1 MSAFRVVLDGQ
12 DIYDLTKK
20 DLVLYNAVVKAEA
33 GAAGSFDFTMPPGH
47 VFYGKVT
54 PYGSTIE
61 VFEDGE
67 SIFYGRPLRPKIGF
81 YNQATYHCE
90 GALAFLNDIH
100 GPEFIYEDIMVQ
112 SYFRNLI
119 STHNAGEQAKQERRF
134 TVGNVTV
141 IDNVAVYRETSPSST
156 IFDLIKKGCI
166 GTSGGYLFTRRVN
179 GVTYIDWVADMPY
192 TCNQTVEFA
201 VNLIDMA
208 RSGDD
213 DIYTGVMLKGGKPDD
228 APDGAGAVTAGPIWM
243 SAEIQAKY
251 GNMCAYLEYPDIKTS
266 AGLIEKGE
274 EFLQKQQFESMCF
287 EVTAAEQHYLNVS
300 LDAFKAGQMVYLIS
314 NPHFVQMQLPVQ
326 SVEYNL
332 NSGAKKITLGTA
344 KKQTLTKIERRI
356 RDNTDAMQE
365 SLEQQRED
373 LDKIIPEVQD
383 MIDNSGI
390 VPGDDGNDYAIGV
403 DPNGDVYATKVPSR
417 IHITHPPDKTI
428 YQQGE
433 TYDWTGLI
441 VMAEYGDGTT
451 EDVTSRCGIAPEDG
465 ATVTD
470 ENGNH
475 QGTVALIVG
484 RGGLEDYFDFTVYA
498 STAKEIRVSTTVTC
512 AGWKDVTTGNYRQD
526 GGATFSTVIKTT
538 DGNLFELKDISYSQ
552 NVGDMNET
560 HVSGLFID
568 AGASDYEIEF
578 SYTAS
583 GSSTHTSRWG
593 NTTEY
598 TYANAKT
605 ETGRYGSVI
614 ANTINSHKLYGN
626 IPDNVISSLGSICA
640 HAVFLPGGDY
650 MYPIAIINGSYDR
663 NNSLDPPY
671 HVTVKSTVET
681 IN

>member
-1 MSAFRVVLDGQ
+1 MSTYRVVLDGQ
-12 DIYDLTKK
+12 DIYDPTKK
-20 DLVLYNAVVKAEA
+20 DLVLYNAVVKTEA
-33 GAAGSFDFTMPPGH
+33 GAAGSFDLTMPPGH

-112 SYFRNLI
+112 NYFRNLI
-119 STHNAGEQAKQERRF
+119 ATHNAGEQAKQERRF
-134 TVGNVTV
+134 TVGNITV

-228 APDGAGAVTAGPIWM
+228 APEGAGAVTAGPIWM

-266 AGLIEKGE
+266 AGLIEKGD

-314 NPHFVQMQLPVQ
+314 HPHFVQMQLPVQ

-356 RDNTDAMQE
+356 RDNTDAIQE
-365 SLEQQRED
+365 NLEQQRED

-417 IHITHPPDKTI
+417 IRITHPPDKTT

-484 RGGLEDYFDFTVYA
+484 RGGLEDYFDYA
-498 STAKEIRVSTTVTC
+498 VVPGVVKKIIVHTTITAS
-512 AGWKDVTTGNYRQD
+512 GWKDYSAYPYYEKIEATGTCDVIIEADDPFEIKILNDAYDDGANVQSRTVVGTSIQGDNLFRITATGNATINVEYNDGTVLPTKVINTSRTIDYITLIHLITPSRDGYRAKFAFLNISNVTDLYEQVMD
-526 GGATFSTVIKTT
+526 GSDTMAALVCVSGTHKRISSKTPNYTLTVQSTVR
-538 DGNLFELKDISYSQ
+538 
-552 NVGDMNET
+552 
-560 HVSGLFID
+560 
-568 AGASDYEIEF
+568 YE
-578 SYTAS
+578 Y
-583 GSSTHTSRWG
+583 
-593 NTTEY
+593 
-598 TYANAKT
+598 
-605 ETGRYGSVI
+605 
-614 ANTINSHKLYGN
+614 
-626 IPDNVISSLGSICA
+626 
-640 HAVFLPGGDY
+640 
-650 MYPIAIINGSYDR
+650 
-663 NNSLDPPY
+663 
-671 HVTVKSTVET
+671 
-681 IN
+681 

>member
-1 MSAFRVVLDGQ
+1 MSTFRVVLDGQ
-12 DIYDLTKK
+12 DIYDPTQK
-20 DLVLYNAVVKAEA
+20 DLVLYNAVVKTEA

-112 SYFRNLI
+112 NYFRNLI

-201 VNLIDMA
+201 INLIDMA

-228 APDGAGAVTAGPIWM
+228 APEGAGAVTAGPIWM

-251 GNMCAYLEYPDIKTS
+251 GNMCAYLEFPDIKTS
-266 AGLIEKGE
+266 AGLIEKGD

-314 NPHFVQMQLPVQ
+314 HPHFVQMQLPVQ

-356 RDNTDAMQE
+356 RDNTNAMQE
-365 SLEQQRED
+365 NLEQQRED

-390 VPGDDGNDYAIGV
+390 VPGDDGNNYAIGV

-417 IHITHPPDKTI
+417 IYITHPPDKTT

-465 ATVTD
+465 TTVTD

-484 RGGLEDYFDFTVYA
+484 RGGLEDYFDYVVGYLP
-498 STAKEIRVSTTVTC
+498 SGDIIINDKEYKLDDWSV
-512 AGWKDVTTGNYRQD
+512 
-526 GGATFSTVIKTT
+526 
-538 DGNLFELKDISYSQ
+538 
-552 NVGDMNET
+552 
-560 HVSGLFID
+560 
-568 AGASDYEIEF
+568 IEF
-578 SYTAS
+578 SSIPGVQIVTGRNYTITRITEIMT
-583 GSSTHTSRWG
+583 GQPEEDTTSLYRSYKV
-593 NTTEY
+593 TY
-598 TYANAKT
+598 TYKAGQTQRTNTKWVYGRVRRQTDVSPNITLWAT
-605 ETGRYGSVI
+605 YEEAGTTRET
-614 ANTINSHKLYGN
+614 N
-626 IPDNVISSLGSICA
+626 ISSGAITA
-640 HAVFLPGGDY
+640 TDY
-650 MYPIAIINGSYDR
+650 TVIYNGETTTLTLYS
-663 NNSLDPPY
+663 NSL
-671 HVTVKSTVET
+671 E
-681 IN
+681 INDTTPEIDYEGGTRIEGDILAAYFAVGFGSGAGT